1 MSTALLLLPDFATIL
16 FGLALKRWFEAN
28 ENVWGGIERLIYYV
42 LFPILLFT
50 SNARAHIDFRVAAPM
65 LLAGV
70 GATVAGMLAGALAKP
85 LFKPDPRAFAAGYQC
100 AFRFNTYIGL
110 ALISRLHGDA
120 GVAAMSL
127 LLGVV
132 VPIVNVVAV
141 WSLAHSSGNVWRE
154 LARNPLIIATLG
166 GIAFS
171 LLGVNLPDVG
181 WQLLSRLGAAS
192 LPLGLLAVG
201 AALQLRGMGAHRA
214 LITWCAAVKLL
225 VVPASAYALA
235 TALHLDPLSMHT
247 VVLFAALPAATSAYI
262 LAVRM
267 GGDGKV
273 VAAIISFTTL
283 AAMLTLPLWLAIAG
297 TGASA

>member
-1 MSTALLLLPDFATIL
+1 MSIALLLLPDFATIL
-16 FGLALKRWFEAN
+16 FGLALKRWFESS
-28 ENVWGGIERLIYYV
+28 ENVWSGIERLIYYV

-50 SNARAHIDFRVAAPM
+50 SNARAHIDFEAAAPM
-65 LLAGV
+65 LFAGI
-70 GATVAGMLAGALAKP
+70 GATVAGMLVGALAKP
-85 LFKPDPRAFAAGYQC
+85 LLKPDPRAFASGYQC

-132 VPIVNVVAV
+132 VPIANVVAV

-154 LARNPLIIATLG
+154 LAKNPLIIATLS

-171 LLGVNLPDVG
+171 LLGLRLPESG
-181 WQLLSRLGAAS
+181 WQMLSRLGSAS

-201 AALQLRGMGAHRA
+201 AALQLRGAGAQRT
-214 LITWCAAVKLL
+214 LIAWCIAVKLA
-225 VVPASAYALA
+225 VVPACAYALA
-235 TALHLDPLSMHT
+235 IALHLDTLSLHS
-247 VVLFAALPAATSAYI
+247 VVLFGALPAATSAYI

-273 VAAIISFTTL
+273 VAAIISLSTL
-283 AAMLTLPLWLAIAG
+283 AAMLTLPVWLAIASAGG
-297 TGASA
+297 TA

>member
-1 MSTALLLLPDFATIL
+1 VSIALLLLPDFATIL
-16 FGLALKRWFEAN
+16 FGLALKRWFESG
-28 ENVWGGIERLIYYV
+28 EKVWTGIERLIYYV

-50 SNARAHIDFRVAAPM
+50 SNARAQIDFKAAAPM

-70 GATVAGMLAGALAKP
+70 GATVAGMLVGALARP
-85 LFKPDPRAFAAGYQC
+85 LFNPDPRAFAAGYQC

-132 VPIVNVVAV
+132 VPIANVVAV

-154 LARNPLIIATLG
+154 LARNPLIIATLS

-171 LLGVNLPDVG
+171 LLGLNLPEAG
-181 WQLLSRLGAAS
+181 WQLLARLGGVS

-201 AALQLRGMGAHRA
+201 AALQLRGAGAHRS
-214 LITWCAAVKLL
+214 LITWCVAVKLI
-225 VVPASAYALA
+225 VVPACAYALA
-235 TALHLDPLSMHT
+235 MALHLDTLSLHA
-247 VVLFAALPAATSAYI
+247 VVLFGALPAATSAYI

-273 VAAIISFTTL
+273 VAAIISLSTL
-283 AAMLTLPLWLAIAG
+283 AAMFTLPVWLSIAG
-297 TGASA
+297 TGGGA